1 MNSSAR
7 NLAGLTIFLALLLAF
22 VAATPADAGTFLTE
36 NYNGRVYK
44 VFIPDGYTPGAPTP
58 LVVLLHG
65 CAQNADNFA
74 NATKMNTY
82 ADARTFIAVYPQQ
95 ASANNTLKCWNW
107 FLPAHQARGGGE
119 PAEIAGIVAEV
130 KSAYTIDD
138 SQVYVFG
145 FSAGGAMAAIMGA
158 TYPDVFAGVGVH
170 SGMEYKAATSQIGG
184 FLAMANGGPNPD
196 VQGVVAYNAMGPYAR
211 RLPTMVF
218 HGTADFTVN
227 PVNGSQV
234 ISQWA
239 QTNDLA
245 DDGADDNNVDDAP
258 EQSIPGNVPGGRS
271 YMRLIYEDNAG
282 QTVLEKYEVSG
293 MGHNWSGGLAGGSFT
308 DPQGPDASAILLD
321 FFLNEDGGD
330 DEIPPVTSANPPGGV
345 YTGAVSVT
353 LSANEP
359 ATTYYKLGEEG
370 SVLPYTAPIPI
381 TATATLYFRSVDD
394 AGNIEALRQETYTIN
409 DLPPGADVFSS
420 IPAED
425 GYVSLILTDGKSETV
440 HKLGDKGMF
449 NSDSFR
455 VILSFDTSSLPDN
468 ATVTG
473 ATLRFYR
480 QSQTGVVNSVTLD
493 ISNGAFGA
501 PGLEFGDYY
510 AAASASNIASVAPP
524 LVDDGFV
531 DVALPAAALPHIN
544 VAGRTQF
551 RLKASTPLNFASDV
565 LTLHGGESLLFAPT
579 LTITY
584 TE

>member
-7 NLAGLTIFLALLLAF
+7 ILSGLTVVLALALAF
-22 VAATPADAGTFLTE
+22 IAAAPADAGTFLTE

-44 VFIPDGYTPGAPTP
+44 VFIPDGYTPGAPAP
-58 LVVLLHG
+58 LVVMLHG
-65 CAQNADNFA
+65 CSQNADNFA

-107 FLPAHQARGGGE
+107 FAPAHQARGSGE

-130 KSAYTIDD
+130 KSAYTIDNT
-138 SQVYVFG
+138 QVYVFG
-145 FSAGGAMAAIMGA
+145 FSAGGAMAVIMGA
-158 TYPDVFAGVGVH
+158 TYPDVFAGIGVH

-184 FLAMANGGPNPD
+184 FLAMANGGPNPNN
-196 VQGVVAYNAMGPYAR
+196 QGVLAYNAMGAYAH

-227 PVNGSQV
+227 PINGSQV

-245 DDGADDNNVDDAP
+245 DDGADNDNVDDAP

-271 YMRLIYEDNAG
+271 YTRLIYEDNAG

-321 FFLNEDGGD
+321 FFLTGDGGD
-330 DEIPPVTSANPPGGV
+330 DETPPITSANPPGGAYV
-345 YTGAVSVT
+345 GPVSVT

-359 ATTYYKLGEEG
+359 ATTYYKLGEQG

-381 TATATLYFRSVDD
+381 TETATLYFRSVDN
-394 AGNIEALRQETYTIN
+394 AGNIEPLRQETYVIN
-409 DLPPGADVFSS
+409 DLPPGTATFTS
-420 IPAED
+420 IAAED

-440 HKLGDKGMF
+440 HKVGDKGMF

-468 ATVTG
+468 ATITG

-480 QSQTGVVNSVTLD
+480 QSQTGVVNSISLD
-493 ISNGAFGA
+493 MINGTFGA
-501 PGLEFGDYY
+501 PTLEFGDYY
-510 AAASASNIASVAPP
+510 AAAGANNIASATPP
-524 LVDDGFV
+524 PIDDGFV
-531 DVALPAAALPHIN
+531 DVVLSPTAFAHLNPT
-544 VAGRTQF
+544 GRTQF
-551 RLKASTPLNFASDV
+551 RLKANTPLNFASDV
-565 LTLHGGESLLFAPT
+565 LTLHGGESPAFAPT